1 MCEHF
6 LVSICWGEGKSTP
19 NNNKMYVLVAVL
31 QNAEKHE
38 QMSKSWVKIKEK

>member
-6 LVSICWGEGKSTP
+6 LVRICWGEGKSTP
-19 NNNKMYVLVAVL
+19 NNKMYVLVAVL

-38 QMSKSWVKIKEK
+38 QMSKS

>member
-1 MCEHF
+1 MDIF
-6 LVSICWGEGKSTP
+6 WLVFAGEREKSTP
-19 NNNKMYVLVAVL
+19 NNNKMYVLVVVL